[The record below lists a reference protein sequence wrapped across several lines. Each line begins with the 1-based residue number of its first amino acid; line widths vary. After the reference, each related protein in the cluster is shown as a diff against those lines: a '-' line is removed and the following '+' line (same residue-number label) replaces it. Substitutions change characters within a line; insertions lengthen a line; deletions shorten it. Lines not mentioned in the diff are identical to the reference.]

1 MQDGGCIPADFVESN
16 TNNQTTEIYV
26 ADGNTDICPSGTNKY
41 KCSVCLVQL
50 KQCSVKSASSPS
62 SAPAANATIEDCPTV
77 DLGWPHVWKV
87 YGSKCYF
94 LVGYPSQKYT
104 PAKEHCEDVISLK
117 YHTH

>member
-1 MQDGGCIPADFVESN
+1 MEDVFLLILLSQIQITRQLRFMWLMETLIFVHQVPIN
-16 TNNQTTEIYV
+16 TSVVSSSAQRML
-26 ADGNTDICPSGTNKY
+26 
-41 KCSVCLVQL
+41 CSIM
-50 KQCSVKSASSPS
+50 SASSPS

-94 LVGYPSQKYT
+94 LVGYPLQKYT